1 MVIGFKK
8 KGMKTHK
15 DLDAWKNAVALT
27 SKIYTLTKSFPKDEI
42 YCLTNQMRRAAI
54 SIPSNIAEGAARNS
68 DLEFIR
74 FLNIAQG
81 SLSELDT
88 QLIISFNLNYI
99 DNELLDEFNKNIVI
113 LKKQIYGLMNFLKK
127 NQ

>member
-1 MVIGFKK
+1 MISFLK

-15 DLDAWKNAVALT
+15 DLDAWKNAVSLT

-81 SLSELDT
+81 YLLELDT